1 MRVILT
7 LKTLIFRFSICH
19 LPGKLNKVANA
30 ASRFPTSQPEEG
42 DTLGQLDNLQPKP
55 TEQEK
60 EESLAIEQQILGRNE
75 AAMCGLY
82 MEGAMSASVLALT
95 AQAVTWEQVQD
106 RSREDGQ
113 LQELLSLLQQGVPE
127 DREMWP
133 PRLKVFYPVR
143 AHLSFQEPVILY
155 KERVVVPLSLRLE
168 VLEVLHSGNG
178 GVTSMTSRAGV
189 SVWWPGITT
198 DIERVHQNCQSCD
211 KVAPSQPAAPLS
223 PLPSLDYPFQQICCD
238 FLSYGS
244 HKYCIIVNRFSS

>member
-1 MRVILT
+1 MASTWRVST
-7 LKTLIFRFSICH
+7 
-19 LPGKLNKVANA
+19 
-30 ASRFPTSQPEEG
+30 
-42 DTLGQLDNLQPKP
+42 
-55 TEQEK
+55 
-60 EESLAIEQQILGRNE
+60 
-75 AAMCGLY
+75 
-82 MEGAMSASVLALT
+82 
-95 AQAVTWEQVQD
+95 
-106 RSREDGQ
+106 
-113 LQELLSLLQQGVPE
+113 LQQGVPE

-143 AHLSFQEPVILY
+143 AHLSYQEPVILY

-244 HKYCIIVNRFSS
+244 HKYCIIVDRFSSWISVYKVNTLGAAQLIKILHHHFETYSASEELATDGGLGYVAAKTQSFLKLWGCRHRLSSAYFPHSNL